1 MRNMVR
7 MTCSTIVLG
16 IVAALFSGCED
27 YREIE
32 FPAAKVNATAD
43 MQPWSVS
50 SGKDIP
56 VPLYVSRNGK
66 CMKFDTETTP
76 EKTKTFL
83 KDIGLY
89 YEEHP
94 CTDTLYEFG
103 EEYENHRID
112 AEGFEFYYNRGK
124 LWRYHL
130 STKHLSAKRSTRW
143 SQGVR
148 VGTSPDE
155 LFSLPLTFEDVK
167 KMYGNDYKVCKHVY
181 K

>member
-1 MRNMVR
+1 MRNMSK
-7 MTCSTIVLG
+7 MSCSIIVWG

-32 FPAAKVNATAD
+32 FPAAKVYATAK

-50 SGKDIP
+50 SEKDIP
-56 VPLYVSRNGK
+56 VTLYVCRDGK

-76 EKTKTFL
+76 EDTKTFL
-83 KDIGLY
+83 KDIGLH

-103 EEYENHRID
+103 GKYEDHRID
-112 AEGFEFYYNRGK
+112 AEGLGFYYDHGK
-124 LWRYHL
+124 LWQYHL
-130 STKHLSAKRSTRW
+130 STKHLSTERSARW
-143 SQGVR
+143 VEGLR
-148 VGTSPDE
+148 VGTSPDK
-155 LFSLPLTFEDVK
+155 LFALPLKFEDVK
-167 KMYGNDYKVCKHVY
+167 KMYGNDYKIHKRVY

>member
-7 MTCSTIVLG
+7 MTCSIIVLG

-56 VPLYVSRNGK
+56 VPLYVYRDGK

-76 EKTKTFL
+76 EETKTFL
-83 KDIGLY
+83 KNIGLY

-94 CTDTLYEFG
+94 CTDTLYYFG
-103 EEYENHRID
+103 GEYENHRID
-112 AEGFEFYYNRGK
+112 AEVFEFYYNRGK
-124 LWRYHL
+124 LWYYCL
-130 STKHLSAKRSTRW
+130 STKRSTRW
-143 SQGVR
+143 SEGLR

-155 LFSLPLTFEDVK
+155 LFALPLKLEEVK
-167 KMYGNDYKVCKHVY
+167 KMYGNDYKVYKRVY